1 MWFSTCMLRLGE
13 FYAGLAGT
21 ESTTGVR
28 FEAETHDSRGGMSG
42 AGNSG
47 VMFPRVPT
55 EAKRSTVEPSY

>member
-1 MWFSTCMLRLGE
+1 MLRLGE